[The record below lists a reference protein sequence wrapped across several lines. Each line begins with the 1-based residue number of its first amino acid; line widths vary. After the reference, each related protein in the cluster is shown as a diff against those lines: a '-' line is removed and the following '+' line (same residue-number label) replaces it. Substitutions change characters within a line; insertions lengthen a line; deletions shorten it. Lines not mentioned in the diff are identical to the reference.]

1 MASKKQLKKNIHD
14 AISNVVE
21 EAYSYQLFN
30 PGKKE
35 KEVNDLIDRSVD
47 VLDDLMEKINS
58 AKNLPEGKETRAHY
72 NKIME
77 EFEKN
82 KAALDKEVSKL
93 GK

>member
-1 MASKKQLKKNIHD
+1 MSSKKALKKEIHE

-35 KEVNDLIDRSVD
+35 KEVNALIDKSVD
-47 VLDDLMEKINS
+47 VLDDLMVKINS
-58 AKNLPEGKETRAHY
+58 AKSLAAGKDTKTHY
-72 NKIME
+72 SRIRE
-77 EFEKN
+77 DFEKS
-82 KAALDKEVSKL
+82 KVELEKEVNKL